1 MLEGVVSEQGCSW
14 AWPYS
19 IECFDDVL
27 QYQHKLHA
35 CMGGYYTDNCGSY
48 LIDDSSVRYVT
59 TNNSLGRGGF
69 GTGLLVFMIG
79 VAVQQ
84 CFEDALAERRTHW
97 LRTSIDGSKLLLA
110 VRLI

>member
-1 MLEGVVSEQGCSW
+1 MGYAQ
-14 AWPYS
+14 
-19 IECFDDVL
+19 I
-27 QYQHKLHA
+27 A
-35 CMGGYYTDNCGSY
+35 CICIITNTCIHGWLSY
-48 LIDDSSVRYVT
+48 RYRLWLLPDRCT
-59 TNNSLGRGGF
+59 ICYSLGRGGF